1 MRLKC
6 AGDLGQI
13 LFTPFHIDDDESVK
27 KAMKYSDVVVNL
39 MGRDDDTM
47 NFSLEKIHIEG
58 ARKIAKFARELGV
71 KKLIHVSAMG
81 ASPNPRVR

>member
-6 AGDLGQI
+6 VGDLGQI
-13 LFTPFHIDDDESVK
+13 LFTHFHIDDDESVK

-39 MGRDDDTM
+39 MGRDDHTM
-47 NFSLEKIHIEG
+47 NFPLEKIHIEG
-58 ARKIAKFARELGV
+58 ARKVAKFARELGV

-81 ASPNPRVR
+81 ASPNPKVR